1 MKKRFKVVVPIV
13 GYRIVEVE
21 ALSKGSA
28 VNIGY
33 DLVATM
39 LESDESLNPADR
51 VKVQASQEDVENGEY
66 SDVFKLAAIPID

>member
-1 MKKRFKVVVPIV
+1 MKRKYKVVVPIA
-13 GYRIVEVE
+13 GYRIIEVE

-51 VKVQASQEDVENGEY
+51 VKIQTSEDIENGEY